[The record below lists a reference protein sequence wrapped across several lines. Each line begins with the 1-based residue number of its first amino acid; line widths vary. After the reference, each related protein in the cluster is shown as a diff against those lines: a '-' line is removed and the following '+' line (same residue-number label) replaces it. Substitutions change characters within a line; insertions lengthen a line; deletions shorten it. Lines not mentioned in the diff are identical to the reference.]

1 MEERK
6 YVVAGKDRGI
16 DENMEDSNECLKQ
29 WKRGK
34 YTEAGRQKDRSR
46 MCKTVTS
53 V

>member
-34 YTEAGRQKDRSR
+34 YTEAGKDRR
-46 MCKTVTS
+46 IDRECVRR
-53 V
+53 